1 MMLVLKK
8 YLIMYA
14 KEKNEVPCL
23 KQGSKMNNF
32 CKNFLLEAHYLN
44 QNSRSPTSLF
54 ELELGDADYT
64 F

>member
-1 MMLVLKK
+1 MR
-8 YLIMYA
+8 

-44 QNSRSPTSLF
+44 QDSPSSR
-54 ELELGDADYT
+54 DADYT